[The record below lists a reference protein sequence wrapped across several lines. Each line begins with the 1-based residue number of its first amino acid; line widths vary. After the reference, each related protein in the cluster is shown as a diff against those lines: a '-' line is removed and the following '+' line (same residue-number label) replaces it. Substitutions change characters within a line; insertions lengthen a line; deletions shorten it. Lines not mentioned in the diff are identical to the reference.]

1 MAQTVMSVRVDK
13 DVKEK
18 FDSFCEDVGLNPS
31 VAINMYIKAVLR
43 EHKIPF
49 EITNDPFYSESNQKW
64 LKESVKQAENGNLTQ
79 HELIED

>member
-1 MAQTVMSVRVDK
+1 MSVRVDK